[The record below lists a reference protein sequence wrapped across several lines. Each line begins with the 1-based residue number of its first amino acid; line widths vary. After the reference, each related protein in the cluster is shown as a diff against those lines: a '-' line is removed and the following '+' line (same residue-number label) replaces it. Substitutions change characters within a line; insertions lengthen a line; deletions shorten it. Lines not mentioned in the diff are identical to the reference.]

1 MSKIAVLVAV
11 SLLGLGTSLS
21 WAADTSILDRHVAN
35 MKSGNI
41 EGILADYAPD
51 TVIVTPAGMVSPSGV
66 FVGKDAKKLFSVLA
80 APKNLPGNKTMETK
94 YESLGP
100 DTTRMTW
107 VQFKGTK
114 DQVSGYDVF
123 VVRGGKIAFQTVIV
137 DAKK

>member
-1 MSKIAVLVAV
+1 MSKIAAVLAF
-11 SLLGLGTSLS
+11 SLLGCGAAF
-21 WAADTSILDRHVAN
+21 AADTAILDRHVAN

-41 EGILADYAPD
+41 AGIVADYAPD
-51 TVIVTPAGMVSPSGV
+51 AVIVTPAGMVSPSGV
-66 FVGKDAKKLFSVLA
+66 FVGKDVPKLFNVLA
-80 APKNLPGNKTMETK
+80 APKNVPGNKTMETK
-94 YESLGP
+94 YEALGP
-100 DTTRMTW
+100 DTTKMTW